1 MRWICQGLGI
11 RVIRERLF
19 RAMNMYISNRGWAL
33 VMMGIV
39 RKSGWVYVISV
50 GMEKCRKVYIKNI
63 EYILCSR
70 VR

>member
-1 MRWICQGLGI
+1 M
-11 RVIRERLF
+11 
-19 RAMNMYISNRGWAL
+19 
-33 VMMGIV
+33 MMGIV
-39 RKSGWVYVISV
+39 RKSGWVYVISA